1 MDNHNLCIS
10 LTHLIS
16 TFSSRTSIH
25 VVCERVREE
34 GSEECKCE
42 DDGLEDVCDI
52 ASVDHGCVTLLA
64 YDDELNSFS
73 MW

>member
-1 MDNHNLCIS
+1 M
-10 LTHLIS
+10 
-16 TFSSRTSIH
+16 
-25 VVCERVREE
+25 REE

-42 DDGLEDVCDI
+42 DDGMEDVCDI
-52 ASVDHGCVTLLA
+52 SSVDHGCVTLLA